1 MNAQLVLAA
10 AGSGSPHRLLLP
22 DQAGDP
28 LELVRQLLGD
38 AELQAPR
45 SAVGALRLEC
55 GQRRLGASCLAA
67 ISSRLAEAEL
77 GPITVVAADPLTRV
91 AAAALGLE
99 WISPHHLPVERAEQA
114 DQVVPIDLTN
124 QPNQS
129 NQIGQPSQ
137 PNRTSQPKQISQLN
151 HLNQPNHINQQNQQN
166 QSNQSNQG
174 SPVPQQLTLHRGTL
188 RSGDHIEAAGSLLV
202 LGDVNPGARVS
213 AGGHVLVWGRLRGVA
228 HAGCHGDRGAR
239 IVAMGLQPLQLRIAD
254 VIARGPEEAPPPG
267 LAEQASLSAG
277 AIRIDPASASWPL
290 A

>member
-1 MNAQLVLAA
+1 MNAQLVPAA
-10 AGSGSPHRLLLP
+10 AGSGFPHRLLLP

-45 SAVGALRLEC
+45 SALRLEC
-55 GQRRLGASCLAA
+55 GQRRLGARCLAA

-77 GPITVVAADPLTRV
+77 GPVTVVAADPFTRV

-99 WISPHHLPVERAEQA
+99 WISFHHLQVEQAEQTA
-114 DQVVPIDLTN
+114 PLDLTN
-124 QPNQS
+124 QPNQL
-129 NQIGQPSQ
+129 NQI
-137 PNRTSQPKQISQLN
+137 N
-151 HLNQPNHINQQNQQN
+151 HLY
-166 QSNQSNQG
+166 QSNQSNQHNQLSQSSHLNQSSQPSQSSQG
-174 SPVPQQLTLHRGTL
+174 SPVPQQLMLHRGTV

-202 LGDVNPGARVS
+202 LGDVNPGARLS

-228 HAGCHGDRGAR
+228 HAGCHGDQGAR

-254 VIARGPEEAPPPG
+254 VIARGPQEAPPPG

-277 AIRIDPASASWPL
+277 AIRIDPANPSWPL
-290 A
+290 G

>member
-1 MNAQLVLAA
+1 MNAQLVPAA
-10 AGSGSPHRLLLP
+10 AGSGFPHRLLLP

-55 GQRRLGASCLAA
+55 GQRRLGARCLAA

-77 GPITVVAADPLTRV
+77 GPVTVVAADPFTRV

-99 WISPHHLPVERAEQA
+99 WISSHHLQVEQAEQPA
-114 DQVVPIDLTN
+114 PLDLTN
-124 QPNQS
+124 QPNQ
-129 NQIGQPSQ
+129 
-137 PNRTSQPKQISQLN
+137 
-151 HLNQPNHINQQNQQN
+151 PNHINQSNHLN
-166 QSNQSNQG
+166 QSNQSNHSNQSNKSNQLSQSSHLNQSSQSSQPSQSGQG
-174 SPVPQQLTLHRGTL
+174 SPVPQQLTLHRGTV

-202 LGDVNPGARVS
+202 LGDVNPGARLS

-228 HAGCHGDRGAR
+228 HAGCHGDQGAR

-254 VIARGPEEAPPPG
+254 VIARGPQEAPPPG

-277 AIRIDPASASWPL
+277 AIRIDPANPCWPL
-290 A
+290 G